1 MAKVTLKNLTKR
13 FGEVIAVNDLNL
25 EIEDSK
31 FTCLLGPS
39 GCGKTTTLRMIA
51 GLETPTEGEI
61 YIGDELVNDLTPSER
76 DVAMVFQ
83 FYALY
88 PSLTV
93 YENLAFPLRARK
105 APKKE
110 IDARVKDVAELLHV
124 TKILNV
130 KADQLTTGEAQRV
143 AIGRAIIRRPKVYL
157 LDEPLTNLDAKLRA
171 YMRTELKKL
180 QKELGQTAIYVT
192 HDQLEA
198 MTMADKI
205 AVMDRGILQ
214 QYDTPENVYNHPE
227 NLFVAGFIGSPPMN
241 FIECTCLEKNGK
253 TILDSGDFQLD
264 ITEIKEIVN
273 TATSPELIIGIR
285 PEDIVINPE
294 QPSKLS
300 FQGKVYVIE
309 PLGDH
314 LIINFKVG
322 ENLVKALCPITL
334 KVNIEE
340 KLLLSFSMDKMHIID
355 KKTQKVIL

>member
-13 FGEVIAVNDLNL
+13 FGQVIAVNNLNL

-61 YIGDELVNDLTPSER
+61 YIDDELVNYLTPSER
-76 DVAMVFQ
+76 DIAMVFQ

-93 YENLAFPLRARK
+93 YENLAFPLRAQK
-105 APKKE
+105 TPKKE
-110 IDARVKDVAELLHV
+110 IDVRVKDIAETLRIS
-124 TKILNV
+124 KILNV
-130 KADQLTTGEAQRV
+130 KAHQLTAGEAQRV
-143 AIGRAIIRRPKVYL
+143 ALGRAIIRRPKVYL

-171 YMRTELKKL
+171 YMRAELKRL
-180 QKELGQTAIYVT
+180 QKELEQTAIYVT

-214 QYDTPENVYNHPE
+214 QYDTPENIYNHPK
-227 NLFVAGFIGSPPMN
+227 NLFVAGFMGSPSMN
-241 FIECTCLEKNGK
+241 FIECTYLEKNGK
-253 TILDSGDFQLD
+253 TILDSGEFQLD
-264 ITEIKEIVN
+264 VTEIKEIICD
-273 TATSPELIIGIR
+273 ATSPELIIGIR
-285 PEDIVINPE
+285 PEDIVVSPE
-294 QPSKLS
+294 KPSKFS
-300 FQGKVYVIE
+300 FQGKVYVLE

-314 LIINFKVG
+314 LIINFQVG

-334 KVNIEE
+334 KANVGE
-340 KLLLSFSMDKMHIID
+340 KLLLSFSKDKMHIID
-355 KKTQKVIL
+355 KKTQKVIA